1 MKAEPRMHPFQ
12 PTPASGPG
20 EPKTPDGPEDADVLR
35 LQHGDMVRRVAEL
48 ESQLAAVHASTSWRI
63 TQPLRS
69 VVNALRWLLS
79 ARPRLIVR
87 QLAMLVRRQVARHGW
102 IGTLRRVPHYLRLGP
117 GRLATLDLRAGA
129 AASSPPTPLPP
140 RLHPELWAAPPE
152 PPQIDTT
159 VSVVIPTLNAGP
171 EFALLLRKLATQTW
185 VARIEIVVVDSGSS
199 DATVDLARAAGAV
212 VVQIAPSEFSHSAAR
227 NLGADRAS
235 GQYLLFMVQDA
246 YPIGDRWV
254 YGLLRYLLDHAAQG
268 MVAVSCTE
276 YCREDSDIMYECAIA
291 THYRFLGCKTDDR
304 IGQYRADDQ
313 ESLREMGQ
321 LSDVSCLIGRQRFLQ
336 YRYRGDF
343 AEDLDLGVRLIRDG
357 HRIAMLASVKVIH
370 SHNRTSYYYLKRT
383 FVDITFLVNV
393 FPDFRLPPCES
404 ASGLVGG
411 AVHVARQ
418 LSDWVDG
425 LADQRDDEAMNLVTQ
440 RWLTRFRQMPI
451 DLTAVPERLQLGDGR
466 VEAFVLQLWEQA
478 GRLVGGAAPDTAAS
492 MRAARYF
499 VDDFSMRFEHF
510 NRYATDIYPGV
521 DDHLRRE
528 WIGAAGKTYAASLGH
543 TLAGLFLDRRT
554 AASDAGERVWL
565 DTVAR
570 QLTAGV

>member
-1 MKAEPRMHPFQ
+1 MKAD
-12 PTPASGPG
+12 
-20 EPKTPDGPEDADVLR
+20 PKAPDRPDDAELLR
-35 LQHGDMVRRVAEL
+35 LQRGDLARRVAEL
-48 ESQLAAVHASTSWRI
+48 ESQLAAVHTSTSWRI
-63 TQPLRS
+63 TQPMRS
-69 VVNALRWLLS
+69 VVNALRWIRS
-79 ARPRLIVR
+79 ARPRLVVR
-87 QLAMLVRRQVARHGW
+87 QLAVLLRQAVERHGW
-102 IGTLRRVPHYLRLGP
+102 IGILGRLPHYLRRGP
-117 GRLATLDLRAGA
+117 RRLAALDQRAGA
-129 AASSPPTPLPP
+129 AAAPQAQPMPP
-140 RLHPELWAAPPE
+140 RLHPELWATHPE
-152 PPQIDTT
+152 PPPIDAT
-159 VSVVIPTLNAGP
+159 VSVIIPTLNAGP

-185 VARIEIVVVDSGSS
+185 VSGIEIVIVDSGSS
-199 DATVDLARAAGAV
+199 DATVEWAHAAGAV

-276 YCREDSDIMYECAIA
+276 YCRDDSDIMYECAIA

-357 HRIAMLASVKVIH
+357 HCIAMLASVKVIH
-370 SHNRTSYYYLKRT
+370 SHNRTSHYYLKRT

-404 ASGLVGG
+404 AGGLVGG

-425 LADQRDDEAMNLVTQ
+425 VAAQRDGEAMHLAAQ
-440 RWLTRFRQMPI
+440 RWLTRLRQMPV
-451 DLTAVPERLQLGDGR
+451 DLAAEPGRLQLGDGR
-466 VEAFVLQLWEQA
+466 VEAFVRQLWEQA
-478 GRLVGGAAPDTAAS
+478 RRLAGAAAPDAAAS

-499 VDDFSMRFEHF
+499 VDDFSMRFDHF
-510 NRYATDIYPGV
+510 NRYAADIYPGA

-528 WIGAAGKTYAASLGH
+528 WIGAAGKTYAASLGF
-543 TLAGLFLDRRT
+543 TLAGLFLARRT
-554 AASDAGERVWL
+554 AAPDSAERLWL
-565 DTVAR
+565 DAVAQ